1 MEFNYEVREMKE
13 RFFTKTGH
21 TNIEIS
27 TGTDQPIV
35 DCEESMIE
43 HTKELGQYTEL
54 CRNEDDSPAVSEEST
69 VHVTYERDADWNYVH
84 FSYMGGTGYTIRTP
98 RRITNTGEA
107 V

>member
-13 RFFTKTGH
+13 ILFTKTGH

-35 DCEESMIE
+35 DCDESMIE
-43 HTKELGQYTEL
+43 YTKELGQYTEL
-54 CRNEDDSPAVSEEST
+54 CRNEDDSPRISEEST

-107 V
+107 L

>member
-1 MEFNYEVREMKE
+1 MKE
-13 RFFTKTGH
+13 QLFTKTGH

-35 DCEESMIE
+35 DCDETMIE
-43 HTKELGQYTEL
+43 YTKELGQYTEL
-54 CRNEDDSPAVSEEST
+54 CRNEDDYLGELSYFSEEST

-84 FSYMGGTGYTIRTP
+84 FSYMGGTGYTIRIP
-98 RRITNTGEA
+98 RRIDNTGEA